1 MKKYIILAL
10 RYAFYISTLI
20 LFKDHIT
27 IPILIALLIITF
39 LESKKY
45 PFLILLILPF
55 IGNEYKIILS
65 LSFLLILFMQKYIH
79 KNRLYALFLYITI
92 ILSINIY
99 FYILNNYSIDMLY
112 SSLTALII
120 LSIILALY
128 YYNKS
133 PNPKA
138 ISISDNII
146 HLTINLGYLILIS
159 VYNPLPI
166 LYYSLFIQ
174 LSLINNLTYSFI
186 FLLISLVINIILKI
200 STQIAFISYF
210 SSSIV
215 PLIIMLELNFK
226 NPISIYYIIYSILA
240 FISKMLKNKRVMIET
255 NYVSNL
261 FKSFNLY
268 LNELGLEYE
277 RLKTLKALKQ
287 NHLNNIQKSYCQV
300 CNLNTECKKK
310 LDIRYS
316 FLSNAIASEDNNI
329 YYCPH
334 YHQFYLD
341 NNIEY
346 EKKTI
351 QYNALNELSLE
362 IEYLYH
368 QSKLNANLYNKFI
381 NDLEFYGYHTL
392 DINIMLN
399 SKTLY
404 FSLIIDKNKRLDNHL
419 LTKLAYKRFKE
430 EIEIKTIKNKNSYII
445 YFYKKPKSK
454 IEYSQKIL
462 AKCSNFISGDNFY
475 IKRDYNESYIFALS
489 DGMGSGH
496 NAYLESANA
505 LSLLKR
511 LLDYGFSLKTTLK
524 LLEHIY
530 EIKCEYDS
538 YATLDLLYINTANM
552 KLNLYKMGSTSS
564 YIIHNNDIKVL
575 ENKTLPLKLDDI
587 SSSYEIEYFKGDTIL
602 LFSDGISDFITTNE
616 LMMIDYSLD
625 SEIILDEII
634 SILKKKENNELKDD
648 ASLIVI
654 KIF

>member
-55 IGNEYKIILS
+55 IANEYKIILS

-133 PNPKA
+133 SNPKA

-146 HLTINLGYLILIS
+146 HLAINLGYLILIS

-186 FLLISLVINIILKI
+186 FLLISLAINLILKI

-277 RLKTLKALKQ
+277 RLKTLKAIKQ
-287 NHLNNIQKSYCQV
+287 NHLNNIQKNYCQV

>member
-55 IGNEYKIILS
+55 IANEYKIILS

-186 FLLISLVINIILKI
+186 FLLLSLVINIILKI

-404 FSLIIDKNKRLDNHL
+404 FSLIIDKNKRLDIHL

-430 EIEIKTIKNKNSYII
+430 EIEIKKIKNKNSYII

>member
-55 IGNEYKIILS
+55 IANEYKIILS

-186 FLLISLVINIILKI
+186 FLLLSLVINIILKI

-404 FSLIIDKNKRLDNHL
+404 FSLIIDKNKRLDIHL

>member
-1 MKKYIILAL
+1 M
-10 RYAFYISTLI
+10 
-20 LFKDHIT
+20 
-27 IPILIALLIITF
+27 P
-39 LESKKY
+39 
-45 PFLILLILPF
+45 
-55 IGNEYKIILS
+55 
-65 LSFLLILFMQKYIH
+65 
-79 KNRLYALFLYITI
+79 
-92 ILSINIY
+92 
-99 FYILNNYSIDMLY
+99 
-112 SSLTALII
+112 
-120 LSIILALY
+120 
-128 YYNKS
+128 
-133 PNPKA
+133 
-138 ISISDNII
+138 
-146 HLTINLGYLILIS
+146 
-159 VYNPLPI
+159 
-166 LYYSLFIQ
+166 
-174 LSLINNLTYSFI
+174 
-186 FLLISLVINIILKI
+186 
-200 STQIAFISYF
+200 
-210 SSSIV
+210 
-215 PLIIMLELNFK
+215 
-226 NPISIYYIIYSILA
+226 
-240 FISKMLKNKRVMIET
+240 
-255 NYVSNL
+255 
-261 FKSFNLY
+261 
-268 LNELGLEYE
+268 
-277 RLKTLKALKQ
+277 
-287 NHLNNIQKSYCQV
+287 
-300 CNLNTECKKK
+300 
-310 LDIRYS
+310 
-316 FLSNAIASEDNNI
+316 
-329 YYCPH
+329 
-334 YHQFYLD
+334 
-341 NNIEY
+341 
-346 EKKTI
+346 
-351 QYNALNELSLE
+351 
-362 IEYLYH
+362 
-368 QSKLNANLYNKFI
+368 
-381 NDLEFYGYHTL
+381 
-392 DINIMLN
+392 N

-404 FSLIIDKNKRLDNHL
+404 FSLIIDKNKRLDIHL